1 MENYWEMLWTC
12 FNNRVQVS
20 TSITEVSWGLLCLKI
35 RVYCNEL
42 DGEAAEMEVS
52 SWFKFQSLVTT
63 SPLLLPLQR
72 RPKIQL
78 RVHCGIQKTQCRLI
92 IVVVVVKDNV
102 NSWHTGKTERLCVV
116 RNFFCLSIQLIWG
129 IAQLILAWL
138 WSWPQIRN
146 KSNKAK
152 YVFLY
157 TGKLYQVPKGKNLKD
172 VKCESKQDFEESSLP
187 FSSRT
192 ITVVLKLWTEW
203 LYNFSSICTFTV
215 LSHRVLRQRL
225 WQWCSE
231 VENLVGLLK
240 VI

>member
-12 FNNRVQVS
+12 FNKWVQVS
-20 TSITEVSWGLLCLKI
+20 TLITEVSRGLLCLKI
-35 RVYCNEL
+35 CVYCNEL
-42 DGEAAEMEVS
+42 DEEAAEMEVS

-72 RPKIQL
+72 WPKIQL
-78 RVHCGIQKTQCRLI
+78 RVHCGIQKTQHRLI

-102 NSWHTGKTERLCVV
+102 NSWHTGKTERLCIV

-129 IAQLILAWL
+129 IAHLILAWL

-157 TGKLYQVPKGKNLKD
+157 TGKLYQVPEGKNLKD
-172 VKCESKQDFEESSLP
+172 VKCESKQDF
-187 FSSRT
+187 
-192 ITVVLKLWTEW
+192 
-203 LYNFSSICTFTV
+203 
-215 LSHRVLRQRL
+215 
-225 WQWCSE
+225 
-231 VENLVGLLK
+231 
-240 VI
+240 